1 MWARRKKSK
10 GPAAQCSISPH
21 RMAPGKGCRCNSD
34 MGYLLF
40 AREPPK
46 GWLPAYGPV
55 CLGKAR
61 RRKLV
66 NQTMEKS
73 LGQFLW
79 YSLWIEVPGSS
90 AWVWLVWGWSKV
102 LNLDSNALQKSTRH
116 YCAPNLMWGGQLQT
130 VITDGWAWN
139 ITQGFCHT
147 VDFSKQH
154 LGFS

>member
-1 MWARRKKSK
+1 MWARRKKARGRLPNIQFPPTEWHQVRFVDATQIWGIFFLPGNPQK
-10 GPAAQCSISPH
+10 GDC
-21 RMAPGKGCRCNSD
+21 
-34 MGYLLF
+34 LLMDLF
-40 AREPPK
+40 VLER
-46 GWLPAYGPV
+46 
-55 CLGKAR
+55 LGEESSWIK
-61 RRKLV
+61 
-66 NQTMEKS
+66 TMEKS

-79 YSLWIEVPGSS
+79 CSLWIEVPGSS

-130 VITDGWAWN
+130 VITDSWAWN
-139 ITQGFCHT
+139 IAQGFCHT